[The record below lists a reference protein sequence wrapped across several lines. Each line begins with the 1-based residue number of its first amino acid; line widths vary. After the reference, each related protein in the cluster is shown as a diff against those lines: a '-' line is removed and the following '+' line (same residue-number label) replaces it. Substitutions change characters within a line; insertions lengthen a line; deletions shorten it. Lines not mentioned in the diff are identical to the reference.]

1 MYPLSPSRFVR
12 CCVLCCAVTA
22 AGMACGGSASEPQ
35 APEEAAPEEAAPE
48 PAEVTAPRVEST
60 PESNT
65 LPVSG
70 AAPEEAPAGPG
81 ASGSPARGKRAPCT
95 TDQSCNDDPAVS
107 ALWGRCTPLGVCECK
122 DGFERSPASDL
133 CRPEDAD

>member
-1 MYPLSPSRFVR
+1 MSRLLVGLLVSWGSF
-12 CCVLCCAVTA
+12 
-22 AGMACGGSASEPQ
+22 ACGGPTAEPQ
-35 APEEAAPEEAAPE
+35 TPEEAAPE

-70 AAPEEAPAGPG
+70 GDAPEANAPAGAPQ
-81 ASGSPARGKRAPCT
+81 GKRAPCT
-95 TDQSCNDDPAVS
+95 TDQSCNENTSVS

-122 DGFERSPASDL
+122 DGFERSPTSDL
-133 CRPEDAD
+133 CRPKDAD

>member
-1 MYPLSPSRFVR
+1 MSPSRSRPARKFAAAFR
-12 CCVLCCAVTA
+12 APLTSTA
-22 AGMACGGSASEPQ
+22 LACLAACGGSAAEPQ
-35 APEEAAPEEAAPE
+35 TPAETTPE

-60 PESNT
+60 PDSNT

-70 AAPEEAPAGPG
+70 AAPEEAPASAG
-81 ASGSPARGKRAPCT
+81 APRGKRAPCT

-122 DGFERSPASDL
+122 DGFERSPTSDL
-133 CRPEDAD
+133 CRPKNAD